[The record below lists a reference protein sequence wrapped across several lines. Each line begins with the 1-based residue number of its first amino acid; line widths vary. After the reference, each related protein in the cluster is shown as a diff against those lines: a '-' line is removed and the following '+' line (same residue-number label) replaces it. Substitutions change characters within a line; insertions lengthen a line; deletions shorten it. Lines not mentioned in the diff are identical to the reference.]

1 MENNFKELLGYK
13 VFENGKIIGIK
24 NTELTIKNKTDILK
38 IKTENEYIYIPVMRF
53 IYYAFNPTFDYQDYN
68 LMVVQKRNNDDL
80 GIENLKVVK
89 RSSKIQGENS
99 CNAKLTDEQVK
110 EIIAIYENA
119 KEKGFDKNSPNTNVS
134 YRSLAKDYGVSH
146 SLISGIIKR
155 RFRNKENY
163 KLK

>member
-13 VFENGKIIGIK
+13 VFENGKVLGIK
-24 NTELTIKNKTDILK
+24 NTELQIKNKTDLLK
-38 IKTENEYIYIPVMRF
+38 IKIENKYTYIPVMRF
-53 IYYAFNPTFDYQDYN
+53 IYYAFNPTFDYEDYS
-68 LMVVQKRNNDDL
+68 LMVVQKENNDDL
-80 GIENLKVVK
+80 GINNLQVVK

-99 CNAKLTDEQVK
+99 CNAKLTDEQVE
-110 EIIAIYENA
+110 EIIAIYKNA
-119 KEKGFDKNSPNTNVS
+119 KEKGFDKNNPNTNVS